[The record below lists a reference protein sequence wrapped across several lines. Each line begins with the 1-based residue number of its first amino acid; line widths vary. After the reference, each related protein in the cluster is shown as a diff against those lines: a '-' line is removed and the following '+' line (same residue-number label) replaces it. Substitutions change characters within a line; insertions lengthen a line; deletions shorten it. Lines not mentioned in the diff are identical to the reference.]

1 MQSTLITRVL
11 FVCGNRS
18 GRDVACMFDEKMQ
31 VIAVIVYEN
40 AAIRYFNMR
49 YNISAETKLRNNL
62 KFDCTLSRRRDG
74 FLCFVR

>member
-1 MQSTLITRVL
+1 
-11 FVCGNRS
+11 
-18 GRDVACMFDEKMQ
+18 MFGEKMQ
-31 VIAVIVYEN
+31 AITVIVYEN
-40 AAIRYFNMR
+40 AAIRYFDMR

>member
-1 MQSTLITRVL
+1 MGRKDRVKIPKVTSKSKVLIKKPVKN
-11 FVCGNRS
+11 G
-18 GRDVACMFDEKMQ
+18 
-31 VIAVIVYEN
+31 VIVYEN

-74 FLCFVR
+74 FLCFAR